1 MHAVEPVGERGGSD
15 RFTDGTGRFAA
26 QSRLIDE
33 AAYLCFNAFM
43 RTTLDLSDDLFRR
56 AKAEAAL
63 RGRKLKDLV
72 EDGLRRVLDQSDSPV
87 VPPPPV
93 SLHDLMQDCCGVAE
107 PTPPDYASNSAHLDG
122 FGR

>member
-1 MHAVEPVGERGGSD
+1 
-15 RFTDGTGRFAA
+15 
-26 QSRLIDE
+26 
-33 AAYLCFNAFM
+33 M
-43 RTTLDLSDDLFRR
+43 RTTIDLSDELFRR

-72 EDGLRRVLDQSDSPV
+72 EDGLRRVLDQPDSPAV
-87 VPPPPV
+87 EPTPA

-107 PTPPDYASNSAHLDG
+107 PTPPDYASNPAHLDG

>member
-1 MHAVEPVGERGGSD
+1 MDRARAGSVAGCVWRRGMRA
-15 RFTDGTGRFAA
+15 RFW
-26 QSRLIDE
+26 QSRGD
-33 AAYLCFNAFM
+33 ADAYLCFNAYM
-43 RTTLDLSDDLFRR
+43 RTTIDLSDELFRR

-72 EDGLRRVLDQSDSPV
+72 EDGLRRVLDQPDLPQS
-87 VPPPPV
+87 PPPA

-107 PTPPDYASNSAHLDG
+107 PTPPDYASNPRHLDG

>member
-1 MHAVEPVGERGGSD
+1 
-15 RFTDGTGRFAA
+15 
-26 QSRLIDE
+26 
-33 AAYLCFNAFM
+33 M
-43 RTTLDLSDDLFRR
+43 RTTIDLSDDLFRR

-72 EDGLRRVLDQSDSPV
+72 EDGLRRVLDQPDSPTAA
-87 VPPPPV
+87 PPIA

-107 PTPPDYASNSAHLDG
+107 PTPPDYSSNPSHLDG